1 MHLYDAIEE
10 YNFTH
15 GKHFDAATGQYDLL
29 MPHDLGRPL
38 THEEMDYNFLYQKQ
52 TMNGFR
58 IFGSG
63 TNYKLNIDD
72 IEKVLKFHKIQPS
85 DEDYS
90 KYIAAGYVDDQYIW
104 IPVEMQAAAQ
114 PTYVTLVS
122 NPATIGEISNNTVT
136 YTLTTVNVEDGTTI
150 DWSIATG
157 SGITANDFVGGLT
170 GTATINTNTA
180 TWTVQAAAD
189 HVTEGTESFTLTLAS
204 TDSASNDT
212 TTMSQDANGNGGV
225 ALSATTSI
233 SDTSKT
239 PQYNSISGAGSMAEG
254 TSTFYTVNTSYFYQA
269 ATIGWEIDFTNSTA
283 TSADFTGATSGTVNM
298 NSSGSGTIGV
308 TIASDL
314 INDNENFT
322 IKLVGSDS
330 NGIAGQ
336 DRSKLVTISNAS
348 FPTYSTF
355 TGPATLTEGQ
365 TATYILSGSNIL
377 NGTQVG
383 YVITGSSGFTKDD
396 ISLSS
401 LTGYITMG
409 SNNTGTLSFTALED
423 NTVESDETLII
434 TLNTQDEDGNTTG
447 LPMSAETVISD
458 AAPGYT
464 LTGPSSITEGN
475 LSLGVPHISASYL
488 FTASNMVPGTTVYWE
503 LRNYGSSSNDVDF
516 AADFV
521 TTRTGSGQVQTNG
534 NVVEL
539 EFSLQ
544 IASDSLNESN
554 ENFKV
559 IVWDA
564 SNNYDNTPPHNGA
577 VSGALATK
585 DVTIVSFNP
594 VYQIVGDSTI
604 TEGQTKTYTFR
615 ASGHPAGETFWW
627 ELRNYGS
634 NASDVD
640 FAADFVT
647 ARTGSGPSS
656 TVNGGF
662 IEQDIIIEIANDMDT
677 DPGENFKLVLWADSS
692 SYDSVAPYNSV
703 ASGALATKDITILD
717 LAPQYVID
725 TASSQAEPSTL
736 VATLNTRYVAAGT
749 AYTWEVEPTGANP
762 VEAADFVG
770 GVLPSGS
777 GTISTYNSTLSAS
790 DTFDIS
796 VVADNT
802 TEGTERY
809 NIVVKVL
816 TVQKAAKTIDVTD
829 DSQTPAAQIH
839 WLHWSSNAGYPSG
852 SSLIVEPAGGWYL
865 NNNTTTSDFD
875 LIWADMVANQGTAN
889 NPDAIESYAASG
901 GLTQSSIPNG
911 TIGFNAIGAGN
922 RYYIAIP
929 QSMSGDP
936 SSTALFQ
943 LPDSANANIVFSGRM
958 AFNISSVAYWLYDVG
973 LSLSPDA
980 LNLNLKN
987 A

>member
-15 GKHFDAATGQYDLL
+15 GKHFDDTTGQYDLL

-122 NPATIGEISNNTVT
+122 NPATIGEISNNIVT

-239 PQYNSISGAGSMAEG
+239 PQYNSISGVGSMAEG
-254 TSTFYTVNTSYFYQA
+254 TSTLFAVNTSYFFQG
-269 ATIGWEIDFTNSTA
+269 ATIGWEIDFANSTA
-283 TSADFTGATSGTVNM
+283 TSADFTGATSGTVSM
-298 NSSGSGTIGV
+298 NANGIGSFAV
-308 TIASDL
+308 SIANDL

-322 IKLVGSDS
+322 VKLVGSDS
-330 NGIAGQ
+330 NGISGQ
-336 DRSKLVTISNAS
+336 DRSKLVTIANAS
-348 FPTYSTF
+348 FPAYSTF
-355 TGPATLTEGQ
+355 TGPATLIEGQ
-365 TATYILSGSNIL
+365 TATYILSGSNIPS
-377 NGTQVG
+377 GTQVG
-383 YVITGSSGFTKDD
+383 YVITGSSGFTIDD

-423 NTVESDETLII
+423 NTVESDETFTI
-434 TLNTQDEDGNTTG
+434 TLNTQDEDGNITG
-447 LPMSAETVISD
+447 LPMSTSTIISD

-464 LTGPSSITEGN
+464 LTGTSSITEGN
-475 LSLGVPHISASYL
+475 AAIFTHVSASYL
-488 FTASNMVPGTTVYWE
+488 FTASNMAPGTTVYWE

-516 AADFV
+516 DADFV

-539 EFSLQ
+539 EFLIQ

-564 SNNYDNTPPHNGA
+564 SNNYDNTPPYNGA

-615 ASGHPAGETFWW
+615 ASGHPVGETFYW

-647 ARTGSGPSS
+647 ARTGSGSS
-656 TVNGGF
+656 SIVNGGF
-662 IEQDIIIEIANDMDT
+662 IEQDIIIEIDNDMDT

-692 SYDSVAPYNSV
+692 SYDSVAPYNDPV
-703 ASGALATKDITILD
+703 SGALATKNITILD
-717 LAPQYVID
+717 LAPTYTIV
-725 TASSQAEPSTL
+725 ASPSQTEPSTL
-736 VATLNTRYVAAGT
+736 VAELYTQYVAAGT
-749 AYTWEVEPTGANP
+749 AYTWEVVPTGANP
-762 VEAADFVG
+762 VEAADFAG

-777 GTISTYNSTLSAS
+777 GTIPTYNSANAQS

-796 VVADNT
+796 VLADLS
-802 TEGTERY
+802 TEGTENY
-809 NIVVKVL
+809 KIVVKVA
-816 TVQKAAKTIDVTD
+816 TVSVAEKTVNVD
-829 DSQTPAAQIH
+829 DTSQTPAAQIH

-852 SSLIVEPAGGWYL
+852 SSLIVEPTGGWYL

-875 LIWADMVANQGTAN
+875 LVWADMVANQGTAN
-889 NPDAIESYAASG
+889 NVDAIESYAASG

-958 AFNISSVAYWLYDVG
+958 AFNISSVDYWLYDVG

>member
-1 MHLYDAIEE
+1 MSVSTRKEYSSIFYNNLGITRENLYD
-10 YNFTH
+10 F
-15 GKHFDAATGQYDLL
+15 
-29 MPHDLGRPL
+29 
-38 THEEMDYNFLYQKQ
+38 
-52 TMNGFR
+52 
-58 IFGSG
+58 SG
-63 TNYKLNIDD
+63 EL
-72 IEKVLKFHKIQPS
+72 Q
-85 DEDYS
+85 
-90 KYIAAGYVDDQYIW
+90 
-104 IPVEMQAAAQ
+104 
-114 PTYVTLVS
+114 
-122 NPATIGEISNNTVT
+122 IS
-136 YTLTTVNVEDGTTI
+136 
-150 DWSIATG
+150 
-157 SGITANDFVGGLT
+157 
-170 GTATINTNTA
+170 
-180 TWTVQAAAD
+180 
-189 HVTEGTESFTLTLAS
+189 
-204 TDSASNDT
+204 
-212 TTMSQDANGNGGV
+212 
-225 ALSATTSI
+225 TTSFYPI
-233 SDTSKT
+233 ACA
-239 PQYNSISGAGSMAEG
+239 NFSGRIAEVLIWNLHETKCG
-254 TSTFYTVNTSYFYQA
+254 YIVKVY
-269 ATIGWEIDFTNSTA
+269 
-283 TSADFTGATSGTVNM
+283 
-298 NSSGSGTIGV
+298 SGSGKI
-308 TIASDL
+308 
-314 INDNENFT
+314 
-322 IKLVGSDS
+322 
-330 NGIAGQ
+330 
-336 DRSKLVTISNAS
+336 ISGYYWRTS
-348 FPTYSTF
+348 FN
-355 TGPATLTEGQ
+355 L
-365 TATYILSGSNIL
+365 
-377 NGTQVG
+377 
-383 YVITGSSGFTKDD
+383 
-396 ISLSS
+396 
-401 LTGYITMG
+401 
-409 SNNTGTLSFTALED
+409 LSFNWVQND
-423 NTVESDETLII
+423 TLLFVFENGQVFSYGSGRHHIPRKVLHLSNLSI
-434 TLNTQDEDGNTTG
+434 YGVAFYNKGFVATTGRGSLVKVSCGDKIVKFVKMTLNTQDEDGNTTG
-447 LPMSAETVISD
+447 LPMSAETTISD

-475 LSLGVPHISASYL
+475 LSLGQPHVSSSYL

-516 AADFV
+516 DADFV

-539 EFSLQ
+539 EFSIQ

-564 SNNYDNTPPHNGA
+564 SNNYDNTPPYNGA

-615 ASGHPAGETFWW
+615 ASGHPVGETFWW

-662 IEQDIIIEIANDMDT
+662 IEQDIIIEIDNDMDT

-736 VATLNTRYVAAGT
+736 TATLNTRYVAAGT
-749 AYTWEVEPTGANP
+749 AYTWEVVPTGANP

-777 GTISTYNSTLSAS
+777 GTISTYNSTLTSS

-796 VVADNT
+796 VLADLT
-802 TEGTERY
+802 TEGTENY
-809 NIVVKVL
+809 KIVVKVA
-816 TVQKAAKTIDVTD
+816 TVSVAEKTINVTD
-829 DSQTPAAQIH
+829 NSQTPAAQIH